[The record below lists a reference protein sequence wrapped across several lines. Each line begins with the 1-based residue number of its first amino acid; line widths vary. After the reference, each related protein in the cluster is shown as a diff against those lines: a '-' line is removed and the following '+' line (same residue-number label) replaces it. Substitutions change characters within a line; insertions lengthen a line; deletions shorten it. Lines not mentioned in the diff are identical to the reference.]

1 MRPKVLQDVFDALAT
16 VYPEG
21 IISIVHLISQQPDG
35 VPLYHINQ
43 ALHLYRKWRERSGTT
58 LTFSDLERGPM
69 PFDQWIVRHCA
80 LRRWDDHFVPM
91 MLSWLPDVAIDL
103 VLGPFRTDKDKAAKV
118 LGMLKGVRTCHA
130 GLLEHML
137 STPKLVPLVTDV
149 FTACFDTF
157 PVDGLQRCIAS
168 KHINQE
174 MLLVRLAGGSNP
186 LHLPVHGQLIR
197 RIVQQPI
204 NLQSYKLLASALKS
218 HTRHDVIELLRS
230 TLTLSE
236 DNSVWLV
243 RDVELARGERLI
255 DEAAHFRA

>member
-1 MRPKVLQDVFDALAT
+1 
-16 VYPEG
+16 
-21 IISIVHLISQQPDG
+21 
-35 VPLYHINQ
+35 
-43 ALHLYRKWRERSGTT
+43 
-58 LTFSDLERGPM
+58 
-69 PFDQWIVRHCA
+69 
-80 LRRWDDHFVPM
+80 
-91 MLSWLPDVAIDL
+91 
-103 VLGPFRTDKDKAAKV
+103 
-118 LGMLKGVRTCHA
+118 
-130 GLLEHML
+130 
-137 STPKLVPLVTDV
+137 
-149 FTACFDTF
+149 
-157 PVDGLQRCIAS
+157 
-168 KHINQE
+168 